1 MKKQIISIV
10 LAVSM
15 LATMFTAFML
25 PAVAAD
31 PVRNVKITDEIV
43 KVDGVMEEIYLE
55 SSSIDSIY
63 KIKDTANTKLAFK
76 GYMVANYKGV
86 YIWLEIMGEDTYVNT
101 PGVNVHD
108 FSGDNRDYLQV
119 YYNMSASN
127 TQTNHK
133 GYIMHDYNNST
144 YFRNEA
150 GSANSGYTK
159 TAPAGFESAAVK
171 TETGWISEMFIPW
184 HSGTP
189 VYESMQK
196 KDTSCY
202 FSIGF
207 QYNDDYD
214 GVGGKDGKGQY
225 DCAVYDKETTSYWS
239 NYNLMPAVTFVTD
252 IGVLSKTNV
261 FLDGDIA
268 VDYDVILSGMYDA
281 NKTYVKFTV
290 TGANGTDVYEVP
302 GVLVD
307 PSNDT
312 YNYSLGLAPH
322 RMGDTIKPEL
332 ISDGK
337 VLHSLEAFTI
347 KDYCLNLYNS
357 TLEKSKLTPNQ
368 YAAMKNLVID
378 MLHYGAIAQTFVD
391 YDTENLVNEGLEI
404 KNFDDFQMRPISYE
418 EIEMSKSTKYGT
430 EFTATSLYFDS
441 SNRMCFKFKTDD
453 IDNVIVNIGDGTPG
467 VAAKDMAYTYLE
479 DEDAYVVY
487 TDIIDPADYGKV
499 FTVRLVNINNKGTAY
514 ESRTVVQTVKCSV
527 NAYLGTTVA
536 KYQPD
541 MFEDYEAFLYTILA
555 QSAYNY
561 GDSMVKFAAA

>member
-15 LATMFTAFML
+15 LATMLTAFML
-25 PAVAAD
+25 PALAAD
-31 PVRNVKITDEIV
+31 PVRNVKITDETV
-43 KVDGVMEEIYLE
+43 KVDGVMEEVYLE

-63 KIKDTANTKLAFK
+63 KIRDSKNTTLAFK

-86 YIWLEIMGEDTYVNT
+86 YIWIEIMGDTTYVNT
-101 PGVNVHD
+101 NGTNVHD
-108 FSGDNRDYLQV
+108 FGGDNRDYLQI
-119 YYNMSASN
+119 YYNMSAAG
-127 TQTNHK
+127 QKNHI

-144 YFRNEA
+144 YFRNQA

-171 TETGWISEMFIPW
+171 TDNGWISEMYIPW
-184 HSGTP
+184 HDGTP
-189 VYESMQK
+189 VYEAMQK

-214 GVGGKDGKGQY
+214 GNNKY
-225 DCAVYDKETTSYWS
+225 DCAVYDKATTSYWS
-239 NYNLMPAVTFVTD
+239 DYTLMPKVTFMTD

-268 VDYDVILSGMYDA
+268 VDYDVTLAGKYDA
-281 NKTYVKFTV
+281 DKTFVRFTV
-290 TGANGTDVYEVP
+290 TGANGEEVYEIP

-307 PSNDT
+307 PATDT

-322 RMGDTIKPEL
+322 RMGDTIQPEL
-332 ISDGK
+332 VSDGT
-337 VLHSLEAFTI
+337 VIHSREAFSI
-347 KDYCLNLYNS
+347 KSYCLDMYNS
-357 TLEKSKLTPNQ
+357 TLEASKLTPNQ
-368 YAAMKNLVID
+368 YAAMKNLVVD
-378 MLHYGAIAQTFVD
+378 MLHYGAIAQEFMD
-391 YDTENLVNEGLEI
+391 YDTENLVNKGLEI
-404 KNFDDFQMRPISYE
+404 KGFENFQMRPISYE
-418 EIEMSKSTKYGT
+418 EIVISESAKAGT

-453 IDNVIVNIGDGTPG
+453 IDNVVVNIGDGTPG
-467 VAAKDMAYTYLE
+467 FAAKDLAYTYIE
-479 DEDAYVVY
+479 DEDVYVVY
-487 TDIIDPADYGKV
+487 TDIIDPADYDKV
-499 FTVRLVNINNKGTAY
+499 FNVRLVNINDKGTAY
-514 ESRTVVQTVKCSV
+514 ESRTVIQTVNCSV

-541 MFEDYEAFLYTILA
+541 MFEDMDAAIYTILA

-561 GDSMVKFAAA
+561 GNSMVLFAAA

>member
-25 PAVAAD
+25 PAFAASDRMYDVAMTQE
-31 PVRNVKITDEIV
+31 KIA
-43 KVDGVMEEIYLE
+43 VDGEMDEIYLE
-55 SSSIDSIY
+55 ST
-63 KIKDTANTKLAFK
+63 KITSVPIHGDKTTGLEFEA
-76 GYMVANYKGV
+76 YVVADYTGFYVWTN
-86 YIWLEIMGEDTYVNT
+86 IIGEKTYVNT
-101 PGVNVHD
+101 TGHK
-108 FSGDNRDYLQV
+108 DYLQI
-119 YYNMSASN
+119 YYNMSEKGK
-127 TQTNHK
+127 QTDI
-133 GYIMHDYNNST
+133 GYFQIDYNENLWCRNST
-144 YFRNEA
+144 SAYESKAPEGASYEA
-150 GSANSGYTK
+150 FK
-159 TAPAGFESAAVK
+159 TD
-171 TETGWISEMFIPW
+171 TGWVCEIYIPW
-184 HSGTP
+184 RTGTA
-189 VYESMQK
+189 VYNAMQK
-196 KDTSCY
+196 KDASCY
-202 FSIGF
+202 FGIGF
-207 QYNDDYD
+207 QYNDDTDGDGNWNTVLYD
-214 GVGGKDGKGQY
+214 DEWGG
-225 DCAVYDKETTSYWS
+225 SYWS
-239 NYNLMPAVTFVTD
+239 TD
-252 IGVLSKTNV
+252 AGGYAGLSIVKFATDVGRLSKTNV

-281 NKTYVKFTV
+281 DKTFVRFTV
-290 TGANGTDVYEVP
+290 TGVNGTDVYDVP

-307 PSNDT
+307 PANDT

-332 ISDGK
+332 ISDGE
-337 VLHSLEAFTI
+337 VIHAREAFSI
-347 KDYCLNLYNS
+347 KSYCLDMYNS
-357 TLEKSKLTPNQ
+357 TLEDSKLTPNQ

-378 MLHYGAIAQTFVD
+378 MLHYGAIAQIFMD

-404 KNFDDFQMRPISYE
+404 ESLDDDLQMRPISYE

-467 VAAKDMAYTYLE
+467 VAAKDMAYRDLGDGVYE
-479 DEDAYVVY
+479 VY